1 MTTNPPT
8 FFTPGQRNKFI
19 TRLTTALG
27 GANAATVALTG
38 PPRFLREAYPD
49 GKLQPSGPII
59 VNHTTMSNLIS
70 RSCAAKLKAFKIQ
83 NGGIKMLF
91 WTSSTTSVTRLVATP
106 EFQPS
111 SKAARNNPSWLRSA

>member
-8 FFTPGQRNKFI
+8 FFTAGQRNKFI
-19 TRLTTALG
+19 ARLTAALG

-59 VNHTTMSNLIS
+59 VPSPMACLIIGNAWPS
-70 RSCAAKLKAFKIQ
+70 RKYP
-83 NGGIKMLF
+83 G
-91 WTSSTTSVTRLVATP
+91 P
-106 EFQPS
+106 
-111 SKAARNNPSWLRSA
+111 

>member
-8 FFTPGQRNKFI
+8 FFTAGQRNKFI
-19 TRLTTALG
+19 ARLTAALG

-59 VNHTTMSNLIS
+59 VTHPMSDFLIIGDAWS
-70 RSCAAKLKAFKIQ
+70 SGKYARS
-83 NGGIKMLF
+83 
-91 WTSSTTSVTRLVATP
+91 
-106 EFQPS
+106 
-111 SKAARNNPSWLRSA
+111 

>member
-19 TRLTTALG
+19 ARLTAALG

-59 VNHTTMSNLIS
+59 VFSLLSYLI
-70 RSCAAKLKAFKIQ
+70 AGYA
-83 NGGIKMLF
+83 
-91 WTSSTTSVTRLVATP
+91 WTSRKYSRP
-106 EFQPS
+106 
-111 SKAARNNPSWLRSA
+111 

>member
-8 FFTPGQRNKFI
+8 FFTAGQRSKFI
-19 TRLTTALG
+19 ARLTAALG

-59 VNHTTMSNLIS
+59 VLALLSILTVGD
-70 RSCAAKLKAFKIQ
+70 A
-83 NGGIKMLF
+83 
-91 WTSSTTSVTRLVATP
+91 WSSGKHPRP
-106 EFQPS
+106 
-111 SKAARNNPSWLRSA
+111 